1 MAFYSYLST
10 KIIIMTFITKSYQN
24 LFGVRSYIN
33 AKIIVLVGSVGGA
46 NTHRLFSC
54 FSLGLLHRL
63 IFHFRRLIHFLLYMN
78 DVIIPISLISKGY
91 IVLQNTQRIVQS
103 IRNPE
108 FSS

>member
-1 MAFYSYLST
+1 MAYEMVMPYHLHMPSYFLE
-10 KIIIMTFITKSYQN
+10 TFTEYP
-24 LFGVRSYIN
+24 
-33 AKIIVLVGSVGGA
+33 
-46 NTHRLFSC
+46 
-54 FSLGLLHRL
+54 SLGLLHRL

>member
-1 MAFYSYLST
+1 MLRLAFDF
-10 KIIIMTFITKSYQN
+10 IITWRET
-24 LFGVRSYIN
+24 RTRPN
-33 AKIIVLVGSVGGA
+33 AYKIIVLVGSVGGA